1 MLRILVNLLHDFSFE
16 KDKCKDLIN
25 SPTTPLFP
33 FILFTDLS
41 CCEIIILSLHT
52 RFIQLSTFIFL
63 KNTAE
68 ERFSK
73 QFSAMLNNLWVTLL
87 LTRIPFDSLF
97 SSMWLSIPLPYPLHR
112 CLIVTAFWAPQLHRL
127 PEKKS
132 LENSVKAN
140 INSALLPISEKFH
153 YFWHKR
159 MPEILTCLLFCNHSK
174 LANLYHICLL
184 GVEKLS

>member
-1 MLRILVNLLHDFSFE
+1 MWERGRSSFAGFKYLNRRDKKHYLYAELKKKCIWDLKYSNRRTISQPIMLRILVNLLHDFSLE
-16 KDKCKDLIN
+16 KNKCKDLIN

-41 CCEIIILSLHT
+41 CCEILILSLHT
-52 RFIQLSTFIFL
+52 IFIQLSTFIFL

-87 LTRIPFDSLF
+87 LARIPFDSLF
-97 SSMWLSIPLPYPLHR
+97 SSMWLSIPLAYPLHR

-127 PEKKS
+127 PEKK
-132 LENSVKAN
+132 
-140 INSALLPISEKFH
+140 KFG
-153 YFWHKR
+153 
-159 MPEILTCLLFCNHSK
+159 E
-174 LANLYHICLL
+174 
-184 GVEKLS
+184 